1 MRLQSSQVCHQET
14 AADLVEFGFFEEGV
28 DQKPTFIGHLPFLPP
43 ESGLAGAHA
52 EDGVGLERL
61 EEMRCGGN
69 SGWLGWVNA
78 AAL

>member
-1 MRLQSSQVCHQET
+1 M
-14 AADLVEFGFFEEGV
+14 AADLVEFGFFEEVV

-61 EEMRCGGN
+61 EEMRCGGEQ
-69 SGWLGWVNA
+69 WVA
-78 AAL
+78 GVG